1 MSGSA
6 ETKPLVET
14 PQEDTPVSRAVKRRK
29 ELQDI
34 IKNSMKELE
43 KLEDFLRMYRQF
55 STDGTVDNS
64 GVDSAGR
71 QHYILGRVGV
81 GQTQPM
87 FEQLTRAAL
96 LEAGRPM
103 RSPEIIEAFRER
115 GHPIGGNE
123 TRAAWNRLWD
133 AKKRGVLINI
143 KGWGY
148 WLADEPI
155 PSIVKTGKPPKRTMT
170 GRASVDRGKGRPVG
184 RARTLT
190 PAQIETLEGW
200 FAEGKKTRKQMG
212 LDMGGLS
219 VGSINNY
226 RQRWLIKNGL
236 ATPNKSPG
244 PKFSKTGKRMG
255 RPPSPNRL
263 RRNGDV

>member
-1 MSGSA
+1 MSGSL

-14 PQEDTPVSRAVKRRK
+14 QQEDTPVSRAVKRRK

-43 KLEDFLRMYRQF
+43 KLEEFLRMYRQF
-55 STDGTVDNS
+55 STGDTVDNS

-87 FEQLTRAAL
+87 FDQLARAAL

-103 RSPEIIEAFRER
+103 RSPEIIEAFRQR
-115 GHPIGGNE
+115 GNPIGGNE

-143 KGWGY
+143 PRWGY

-155 PSIVKTGKPPKRTMT
+155 PSIVATGKPPKRALT
-170 GRASVDRGKGRPVG
+170 GRATVDRGKGRPVG

-212 LDMGGLS
+212 LDLGGLS
-219 VGSINNY
+219 ISSVNNY
-226 RQRWLIKNGL
+226 HLRWRIKNDPAL
-236 ATPNKSPG
+236 AQKAPG
-244 PKFSKTGKRMG
+244 PKVSKSGKRVG
-255 RPPSPNRL
+255 RPPKKRS
-263 RRNGDV
+263 